1 MPLNDFLFY
10 FQLGWSHLV
19 SFDALDHQLFILSL
33 IALYTLPDIKKILIL
48 VTAFTVGHSITLVLS
63 AIDIFRLPSNWV
75 EFLIPCT
82 IVITALSN
90 ITKIKFKTNAT
101 TINYYFAVG
110 FGLIHGLG
118 FATTIRI
125 ILANDQNIV
134 WGLLSFNLGLEIGQ
148 LFFMAFI
155 LLFTTLALAYFKVN
169 KNNWVLF
176 ISAAV
181 FSLSLQMA
189 LKRISFN

>member
-1 MPLNDFLFY
+1 MTQDDFLFY

-33 IALYTLPDIKKILIL
+33 IAIYTFEDIKKIVIL
-48 VTAFTVGHSITLVLS
+48 VTAFTIGHSITLVLS
-63 AIDIFRLPSNWV
+63 AIDIFRFQSNWV

-90 ITKIKFKTNAT
+90 LIKIKSGTNTT
-101 TINYYFAVG
+101 TIHYYFAMG
-110 FGLIHGLG
+110 FGLIHGMG
-118 FATTIRI
+118 FANTIRM
-125 ILANDQNIV
+125 ILAKDQMIG

-148 LFFMAFI
+148 LFFVAFI
-155 LLFTTLALAYFKVN
+155 LLTTTLALEYFKI
-169 KNNWVLF
+169 KKTNWVLF

-181 FSLSLQMA
+181 LSLSLEMA
-189 LKRISFN
+189 LKRIPLN

>member
-1 MPLNDFLFY
+1 MTLDDFLFY

-33 IALYTLPDIKKILIL
+33 IALYTISDIKKIVIL
-48 VTAFTVGHSITLVLS
+48 VTAFTIGHSITLVLS
-63 AIDIFRLPSNWV
+63 TIDIFRFQSNWV

-90 ITKIKFKTNAT
+90 ITKLKSGTNAT
-101 TINYYFAVG
+101 TINYYFAMG
-110 FGLIHGLG
+110 FGLIHGMG
-118 FATTIRI
+118 FANTIRM
-125 ILANDQNIV
+125 ILAKDQIIG
-134 WGLLSFNLGLEIGQ
+134 WGLLGFNLGLEIGQ
-148 LFFMAFI
+148 LFFVSLI
-155 LLFTTLALAYFKVN
+155 LLITTLALGYFKV
-169 KNNWVLF
+169 KKSNWVLF

-189 LKRISFN
+189 LKRIPLN